1 MSKLV
6 EPVKFYSSAEAAR
19 LLGISKRTL
28 LRYEQ
33 RGLIP
38 KAHRNYLN
46 GWRQY
51 NDESVMALRQLMGRQ
66 P

>member
-1 MSKLV
+1 MREV
-6 EPVKFYSSAEAAR
+6 AQAVKFYSSAEVAH

-28 LRYEQ
+28 LRYEK
-33 RGLIP
+33 RGLVP

-51 NDESVMALRQLMGRQ
+51 DEESVGLLRRLMGRDR
-66 P
+66 

>member
-1 MSKLV
+1 MREAAGAV
-6 EPVKFYSSAEAAR
+6 RFYSSAEVAH

-28 LRYEQ
+28 LRYEK
-33 RGLIP
+33 RGLVP

-51 NDESVMALRQLMGRQ
+51 DDESIDMLRRLMGRDR
-66 P
+66 